1 MKFVQDNIWLIV
13 IAATS
18 GLGLLFPLIKRRFSG
33 IPEVGVSDAVLL
45 INRRDAVI
53 VDVREQAEFAQGHLP
68 NARHIPLSQFK
79 ARLEELTRFKAKP
92 LLVHCATGSRSHGAA
107 EMLKA
112 GGFAEV
118 FNLQGGIG
126 AWQQAGVPVE
136 K

>member
-18 GLGLLFPLIKRRFSG
+18 GLGLLFPLIKRRFSD
-33 IPEVGVSDAVLL
+33 IPELGVSDAVLL

-79 ARLEELTRFKAKP
+79 TRLGELTRFKAKP
-92 LLVHCATGSRSHGAA
+92 LLVHCATGGRSHGAA

-112 GGFAEV
+112 DGFAEV
-118 FNLQGGIG
+118 FSLRGGIG
-126 AWQQAGVPVE
+126 AWQQAGMPVE